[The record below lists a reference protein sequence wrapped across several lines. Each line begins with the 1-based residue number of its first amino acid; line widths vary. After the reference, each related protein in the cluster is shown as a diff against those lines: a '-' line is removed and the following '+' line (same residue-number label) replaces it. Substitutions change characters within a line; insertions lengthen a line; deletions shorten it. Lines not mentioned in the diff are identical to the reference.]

1 MSLVSNL
8 RTMCLPD
15 LLQWLATTRKT
26 GTLYLKR
33 RSVEKRLLFREGVIL
48 SSWSNDPRESLGQF
62 LLRDGL
68 LDEEELFRA
77 LLVQETQKGRLYGAI
92 LIEQGLISEEQLREA
107 LRKKAQE
114 SVYDLFLWPDGA
126 FEFKDEDEPDSFSIQ
141 FELHVTR
148 VVLEGVR
155 RVDEWRRI
163 RDVIPSLRTT
173 FKVVRQPR
181 RLESPRELQVL
192 GLLAMGQSVSQV
204 SMETRLSEFETAEVL
219 FQLHQRGMI
228 EVDEPGEDTLPL
240 DTVAAIRD
248 RLALADM
255 RLAARDFGAALRAYQ
270 DVLAL
275 QPLNQQAKKGLLAV
289 EEGRKRE
296 QQLVRVERDQVP
308 RVKLSVEELTRQSFA
323 PQEGFVL
330 SRVNGEWTVDSILKV
345 CPLAEED
352 TLAIFTRLLDRGVI
366 ELAPVP
372 ARRLRDRKQS
382 AS

>member
-8 RTMCLPD
+8 RTMGLPD
-15 LLQWLATTRKT
+15 LLQWLAMTRKT

-62 LLRDGL
+62 LLRDGVL
-68 LDEEELFRA
+68 SEEDLFRA
-77 LLVQETQKGRLYGAI
+77 LLVQESREGRLYGAI
-92 LIEQGLISEEQLREA
+92 LIEEGLISEEQLREA
-107 LRKKAQE
+107 LHKKAEE
-114 SVYDLFLWPDGA
+114 SVYELFLWPDGG
-126 FEFKDEDEPDSFSIQ
+126 FEFKDEDEPESFSVQI
-141 FELHVTR
+141 ELNVTE
-148 VVLEGVR
+148 VVFEGVR

-163 RDVIPSLRTT
+163 RDVIPSLRST
-173 FKVVRQPR
+173 FKVLRQPR
-181 RLESPRELQVL
+181 RVESARELQVL

-219 FQLHQRGMI
+219 FRLHHRGMI

-248 RLALADM
+248 RLALGDM
-255 RLAARDFGAALRAYQ
+255 RLAARDYAAALRAYQ

-289 EEGRKRE
+289 EQGRVRE
-296 QQLVRVERDQVP
+296 QQLIRVERDLVP
-308 RVKLSVEELTRQSFA
+308 RVKLSVEELTRQSFD

-366 ELAPVP
+366 QLVDAP
-372 ARRLRDRKQS
+372 ARVHRRKQS

>member
-8 RTMCLPD
+8 RTMVLPD
-15 LLQWLATTRKT
+15 LLQWLATTQKT

-33 RSVEKRLLFREGVIL
+33 RSVEKRLLFREGLIL

-62 LLRDGL
+62 LLRDRL
-68 LDEEELFRA
+68 LSEEDLFRA
-77 LLVQETQKGRLYGAI
+77 LLVQEGQRGRLYGEI
-92 LIEQGLISEEQLREA
+92 LIEQGLVTEEQLREA
-107 LRKKAQE
+107 LKKKAE
-114 SVYDLFLWPDGA
+114 ETVYDLFLWPDGG
-126 FEFKDEDEPDSFSIQ
+126 FEFKDEDEPDSFSVQIQ
-141 FELHVTR
+141 LRVTE

-155 RVDEWRRI
+155 RLDEWRRI
-163 RDVIPSLRTT
+163 REVIASQRTT
-173 FKVVRQPR
+173 FNVIRQPR
-181 RLESPRELQVL
+181 RVESPRELQVL

-219 FQLHQRGMI
+219 YRLHHRGMI
-228 EVDEPGEDTLPL
+228 SVDEPGEDTQPL

-255 RLAARDFGAALRAYQ
+255 RLAARDYGAALRAYQ

-289 EEGRKRE
+289 ERGRERE
-296 QQLVRVERDQVP
+296 QQLVRVDRDRVP
-308 RVKLSVEELTRQSFA
+308 RVRLSVEELTRQSFA

-352 TLAIFTRLLDRGVI
+352 TLAIITRLVDRGVI
-366 ELAPVP
+366 ELIEVP
-372 ARRLRDRKQS
+372 MRSRREES

>member
-8 RTMCLPD
+8 RTMGLPD

-26 GTLYLKR
+26 GTLYLRR
-33 RSVEKRLLFREGVIL
+33 RSVEKRLLFREGTVL

-68 LDEEELFRA
+68 LTEEDLFRA
-77 LLVQETQKGRLYGAI
+77 LLVQESREGRLYGSI
-92 LIEQGLISEEQLREA
+92 LIEEGLITEEQLRQA
-107 LRKKAQE
+107 LRKKAEE

-126 FEFKDEDEPDSFSIQ
+126 FEFKDEDEPESFSVEI
-141 FELHVTR
+141 ELQVTE
-148 VVLEGVR
+148 VVMEGVR

-163 RDVIPSLRTT
+163 QALIPSLRTT
-173 FKVVRQPR
+173 FNVIRQPR
-181 RLESPRELQVL
+181 RVESARELQVL

-204 SMETRLSEFETAEVL
+204 SMETRLSEFETAFVL
-219 FQLHQRGMI
+219 YRLHQRGMI
-228 EVDEPGEDTLPL
+228 AVDEPGEDTLPL

-255 RLAARDFGAALRAYQ
+255 RLAARDYGAALRAYQ

-289 EEGRKRE
+289 EEGRRRE
-296 QQLVRVERDQVP
+296 QQLIRVERDQIP
-308 RVKLSVEELTRQSFA
+308 RVKLSVEELTRQSFD

-330 SRVNGEWTVDSILKV
+330 SRVNGEWTIDSILKV

-366 ELAPVP
+366 QLVDGPPRAQ
-372 ARRLRDRKQS
+372 AGRKQS

>member
-8 RTMCLPD
+8 RTMGLPD
-15 LLQWLATTRKT
+15 LLQWLATTQKT

-33 RSVEKRLLFREGVIL
+33 RSVEKRLLFREGLIL

-62 LLRDGL
+62 LLRDRL
-68 LDEEELFRA
+68 LSEEDLFRA
-77 LLVQETQKGRLYGAI
+77 LLVQEGQRGRLYGEI
-92 LIEQGLISEEQLREA
+92 LIEQGLVTEEQLREA
-107 LRKKAQE
+107 LRKKAE
-114 SVYDLFLWPDGA
+114 ETVYDLFLWPDGG
-126 FEFKDEDEPDSFSIQ
+126 FEFKDEDEPDSFSVQIQ
-141 FELHVTR
+141 LRVTE

-155 RVDEWRRI
+155 RLDEWRRI
-163 RDVIPSLRTT
+163 REVIASQRTT
-173 FKVVRQPR
+173 FNVIRQPR
-181 RLESPRELQVL
+181 RVESPRELQVL

-219 FQLHQRGMI
+219 YRLHHRGMI
-228 EVDEPGEDTLPL
+228 VVDEPGEDTQPL

-255 RLAARDFGAALRAYQ
+255 RLAARDYGAALRAYQ

-289 EEGRKRE
+289 ERGRDRE
-296 QQLVRVERDQVP
+296 QQLVRVDRDRVP
-308 RVKLSVEELTRQSFA
+308 RVRLSVEELTRQSFA

-352 TLAIFTRLLDRGVI
+352 TLAIITRLVDRGVI
-366 ELAPVP
+366 ELIEVP
-372 ARRLRDRKQS
+372 LRSRREES

>member
-1 MSLVSNL
+1 V
-8 RTMCLPD
+8 
-15 LLQWLATTRKT
+15 
-26 GTLYLKR
+26 R
-33 RSVEKRLLFREGVIL
+33 RI
-48 SSWSNDPRESLGQF
+48 
-62 LLRDGL
+62 
-68 LDEEELFRA
+68 DEWAR
-77 LLVQETQKGRLYGAI
+77 I
-92 LIEQGLISEEQLREA
+92 REA
-107 LRKKAQE
+107 
-114 SVYDLFLWPDGA
+114 
-126 FEFKDEDEPDSFSIQ
+126 
-141 FELHVTR
+141 
-148 VVLEGVR
+148 
-155 RVDEWRRI
+155 
-163 RDVIPSLRTT
+163 IPSLRTT
-173 FKVVRQPR
+173 FHVVRQPR
-181 RLESPRELQVL
+181 RVESARELQVL
-192 GLLAMGQSVSQV
+192 GLLAMGQTVSQV

-219 FQLHQRGMI
+219 YRLHHRGMI

-255 RLAARDFGAALRAYQ
+255 RLAARDYAAALRAYQ

-289 EEGRKRE
+289 EQGRQRE
-296 QQLVRVERDQVP
+296 QQLVRVEREQIP

-366 ELAPVP
+366 ELVDGPAP
-372 ARRLRDRKQS
+372 ARSAREKS